1 MFNLKNKLNST
12 EGRKYIHHRLLTI
25 ARNANSVGK
34 CKGLLGF
41 IHEIDDENEIKK
53 IYAWIKLYT
62 PIRIDSS
69 GKILLFTVPSTL
81 VGKYDLTAAALN
93 PYYSIDLDPVSAP
106 QVSRTIRTVGNKTQL
121 NERQFIKKNIKFALE
136 QFLLSPNTSNK
147 NKLINLLDSFPNHSS
162 GRGSMFIS
170 GGLPGLGRR

>member
-53 IYAWIKLYT
+53 FMLGLSFIPQY
-62 PIRIDSS
+62 
-69 GKILLFTVPSTL
+69 G
-81 VGKYDLTAAALN
+81 LTQAARYYYLQSLALW
-93 PYYSIDLDPVSAP
+93 
-106 QVSRTIRTVGNKTQL
+106 
-121 NERQFIKKNIKFALE
+121 
-136 QFLLSPNTSNK
+136 
-147 NKLINLLDSFPNHSS
+147 
-162 GRGSMFIS
+162 
-170 GGLPGLGRR
+170 